1 MLNEYK
7 AELVEVGV
15 VSNEGVLTLIS
26 ALNRGPIS
34 TLKTPTRLVCGAGV
48 SPLAAGRAAL
58 REASTSVGG
67 VDISRKTY
75 DRIAVL
81 SPVEFIDPELMKYVC
96 IVICQPINDQS
107 P

>member
-1 MLNEYK
+1 MLNKYK

-15 VSNEGVLTLIS
+15 VSNEAVLNLINS
-26 ALNRGPIS
+26 LNRGPIS
-34 TLKTPTRLVCGAGV
+34 TLETPTRLVCGAGV
-48 SPLAAGRAAL
+48 SPLDAGRAAL
-58 REASTSVGG
+58 REASTTVGG
-67 VDISRKTY
+67 LDISRKTY